1 MIIKLSPH
9 DTARLVEWLTD
20 GVGWIIVADTIF
32 GHDGVG
38 GIEITIP
45 DYLTGQQGPS

>member
-20 GVGWIIVADTIF
+20 GVGSIIVADTIF
-32 GHDGVG
+32 GHDGDG
-38 GIEITIP
+38 GIEIIP
-45 DYLTGQQGPS
+45 DYLTGQQGSS